1 LFSYFSG
8 YQGRLSSY
16 PLCIDLRDQWGTK
29 KGNEIIRRH
38 LDDYGLSQNADNIIK
53 VIPNGGTILLLDGFD
68 EIGSQTWSDDPTKL
82 KDIRKKSLM
91 G

>member
-1 LFSYFSG
+1 
-8 YQGRLSSY
+8 LSSY